1 MLRNFS
7 IHTRLTAGFALV
19 IILVIATFVPVVI
32 QQVSSVI
39 EQAESRELKGAYKS
53 AHDAINAKG
62 QLAKAMSLIV
72 ASTPQVQNEFAQGDR
87 DALAVWTVPLFKK
100 LKAKFAV
107 RQFQFHI
114 PPAISFLRAHKP
126 AKFGDDLSSFRKTV
140 VETNNRKTMID
151 GLEKGVAG
159 LGIRGIAPII
169 QQGNHL
175 GSIEFGMSFGQAF
188 FDQFKQEHGGD
199 ISLYVKQRNAFTT
212 FGSTLTA
219 SLSSDADKQAAL
231 NGKPVILYVKAD
243 SGIHY
248 AVYLHDVK
256 DFSGNAIGVI
266 EIALNRSEYLGAI
279 ERIQNIILVLG
290 FAALVGG
297 LFIAWIISVGITRP
311 LKSAVSAMDDIA
323 EGEGDLTRRLNEDGK
338 DEIAQLSTAFNRFAE
353 KIRQIIQQVMQSS
366 GQLSSSSSEM
376 SVITQETSAGIQHQ
390 QTETDQLA
398 TAMNEMT
405 ATVQEVASNAAHAAE
420 SARNAN
426 TSTDEGQQVVNR
438 VISSINS
445 LAQGIDQSSSVIGQ
459 LETES
464 KNIGSVL
471 DVIRGIAEQTNL
483 LALNAAIEAARA
495 GEQGRG
501 FAVVADEV
509 RTLASRTQ
517 QSTEEIQTMIQ
528 KLQQGTAEAV
538 SVMESSSN
546 KTHDSVNI
554 AAEAGEAL
562 NTINQAV
569 NSITDMNLQIASAA
583 EQQGAASEEI
593 NRNVIN
599 INEIAQQTTDRS
611 QQTANASEDLARLSN
626 ELQVLVMQFKV

>member
-7 IHTRLTAGFALV
+7 IHSRLAAGFAMV
-19 IILVIATFVPVVI
+19 IILVIAIFVPVI
-32 QQVSSVI
+32 MHQVSALI
-39 EQAESRELKGAYKS
+39 EQAESRELNDVYKS
-53 AHDAINAKG
+53 AQDEINSKG
-62 QLAKAMSLIV
+62 QLATAMSLII
-72 ASTPQVQNEFAQGDR
+72 ASTPQAQNEFADGQR
-87 DALAVWTVPLFKK
+87 DALAAWTVPLFKD
-100 LKAKFAV
+100 LKEKYAV
-107 RQFQFHI
+107 RQFQFHQ
-114 PPAISFLRAHKP
+114 PPATSFLRAHKP

-140 VETNNRKTMID
+140 LATNSQKTLIQ

-159 LGIRGIAPII
+159 LGIRGIAPIFKD
-169 QQGNHL
+169 GNHL

-188 FDQFKQEHGGD
+188 FNQFKQEHGAD
-199 ISLYVKQRNAFTT
+199 IALFIKQDNTFKT
-212 FGSTLTA
+212 FGSTHK
-219 SLSSDADKQAAL
+219 SQLSSDAAKEAAL
-231 NGKPVILYVKAD
+231 NGQGI
-243 SGIHY
+243 IHY
-248 AVYLHDVK
+248 ASTEEGDFAVYLHDVK
-256 DFSGNAIGVI
+256 DYSGNPIGVI
-266 EIALNRSEYLGAI
+266 EIAIERSEYLAALS
-279 ERIQNIILVLG
+279 RLQNIILLLG
-290 FAALVGG
+290 LAALIGG
-297 LFIAWIISVGITRP
+297 LAIAWLISSGITRP
-311 LKSAVSAMDDIA
+311 LKFAVTAMDDIA
-323 EGEGDLTRRLNEDGK
+323 QGEGDLTRRLNEEGK
-338 DEIAQLSTAFNRFAE
+338 DEISQLSAAFNHFAE
-353 KIRQIIQQVMQSS
+353 KIRQIIQQVLQSS
-366 GQLSSSSSEM
+366 EQLNSSAKEM

-426 TSTDEGQQVVNR
+426 SSTSEGQQVVNR

-445 LAQGIDQSSSVIGQ
+445 LAQGINQSSSVISQ

-464 KNIGSVL
+464 DNIGSVL

-528 KLQQGTAEAV
+528 KLQEGAQEAV
-538 SVMESSSN
+538 AVMETSNN
-546 KTHDSVNI
+546 KTHDSVNT

-562 NTINQAV
+562 NTINTAV
-569 NSITDMNLQIASAA
+569 NNITDMNLQIASAA
-583 EQQGAASEEI
+583 EEQGAASEEI

-599 INEIAQQTTDRS
+599 INDIAQQTTARS
-611 QQTANASEDLARLSN
+611 QQTAEASEKLARLSS
-626 ELQVLVMQFKV
+626 ELQALVMQFKV

>member
-7 IHTRLTAGFALV
+7 IHFRLGAGFALV
-19 IILVIATFVPVVI
+19 ILLVIGIFVPVII
-32 QQVSSVI
+32 QQVTSVV
-39 EQAESRELKGAYKS
+39 EQAESRELYTAYKS
-53 AHDAINAKG
+53 ANDAINAKG

-72 ASTPQVQNEFAQGDR
+72 ASTPQAQNEFAEGNR
-87 DALAVWTVPLFKK
+87 DALAAWTVPLFKD
-100 LKAKFAV
+100 LKSKFAV
-107 RQFQFHI
+107 RQFQFHS
-114 PPAISFLRAHKP
+114 PPATSFLRAHKP
-126 AKFGDDLSSFRKTV
+126 AKFGDDLSSFRRTV
-140 VETNNRKTMID
+140 LETNSKKTLID

-159 LGIRGIAPII
+159 LGIRGIAPISVN
-169 QQGNHL
+169 GNHK

-188 FDQFKQEHGGD
+188 FDQFKKEHDND
-199 ISLYVKQRNAFTT
+199 ISLYIKRDSKFTT
-212 FGSTLTA
+212 FGSTHSH
-219 SLSSDADKQAAL
+219 SLSSDADKQTAL
-231 NGKPVILYVKAD
+231 NGEPVV
-243 SGIHY
+243 HY
-248 AVYLHDVK
+248 AVTESGEYAVLLHDVK

-266 EIALNRSEYLGAI
+266 EIALDRSEYLAAI
-279 ERIQNIILVLG
+279 ARIQNIMLVLG
-290 FAALVGG
+290 LVAIFGG
-297 LFIAWIISVGITRP
+297 LFIAWIIGSGITRP
-311 LKSAVSAMDDIA
+311 LKDAVSAMFDIA
-323 EGEGDLTRRLNEDGK
+323 QGEGDLTRRLNEEGK
-338 DEIAQLSTAFNRFAE
+338 DEVSQLSEAFNQFAE
-353 KIRQIIQQVMQSS
+353 KIRQIIQQVVESS
-366 GQLSSSSSEM
+366 SQLSSSASEM
-376 SVITQETSAGIQHQ
+376 SVITQETSAGILQQ

-426 TSTDEGQQVVNR
+426 STTDEGQQVVNR
-438 VISSINS
+438 VIASING
-445 LAQGIDQSSSVIGQ
+445 LAQDIGQSSDVIGQ

-528 KLQQGTAEAV
+528 KLQQGTEEAV
-538 SVMESSSN
+538 SVMENSSN
-546 KTHDSVNI
+546 KTHDSVST
-554 AAEAGEAL
+554 AALAGESL

-569 NSITDMNLQIASAA
+569 NNITDMNLQIASAA

-599 INEIAQQTTDRS
+599 INEIASQTTERS
-611 QQTANASEDLARLSN
+611 QQTALASENLARLSN

>member
-7 IHTRLTAGFALV
+7 IHFRLGAGFALV
-19 IILVIATFVPVVI
+19 ILLVIGIFVPVII
-32 QQVSSVI
+32 QQVTSVV
-39 EQAESRELKGAYKS
+39 EQAESRELYTAYKS
-53 AHDAINAKG
+53 AQDSINAKG

-72 ASTPQVQNEFAQGDR
+72 ASTPQAQNEFAEGDR
-87 DALAVWTVPLFKK
+87 DALAAWTVPLFKD
-100 LKAKFAV
+100 LKTKFAV
-107 RQFQFHI
+107 RQFQFHL
-114 PPAISFLRAHKP
+114 PPATSFLRAHKP
-126 AKFGDDLSSFRKTV
+126 AKFGDDLSSFRRTV
-140 VETNNRKTMID
+140 LETNSKKAMID

-159 LGIRGIAPII
+159 LGIRGIAPISVN
-169 QQGNHL
+169 GSHK

-188 FDQFKQEHGGD
+188 FDQFKKENGNE
-199 ISLYVKQRNAFTT
+199 ISLYIKRDNTFST
-212 FGSTLTA
+212 FGSTHSF
-219 SLSSDADKQAAL
+219 SLSNHEDMQSAL
-231 NGKPVILYVKAD
+231 NGEPNV
-243 SGIHY
+243 HY
-248 AVYLHDVK
+248 AVTDKGEYAVFLHDVK
-256 DFSGNAIGVI
+256 DFSGNSIGVV
-266 EIALNRSEYLGAI
+266 EIALDRSEYLAAI
-279 ERIQNIILVLG
+279 DRIQNIMLVLG
-290 FAALVGG
+290 LVAVFGG
-297 LFIAWIISVGITRP
+297 LLIAWIIGSGITRP
-311 LKSAVSAMDDIA
+311 LKDAVSAMYDIA
-323 EGEGDLTRRLNEDGK
+323 QGEGDLTRRLNEEGK
-338 DEIAQLSTAFNRFAE
+338 DEVAQLSEAFNEFAE
-353 KIRQIIQQVMQSS
+353 KIRQIIQQVVESS
-366 GQLSSSSSEM
+366 SQLSASASEM
-376 SVITQETSAGIQHQ
+376 SVVTQETSAGILQQ

-426 TSTDEGQQVVNR
+426 NTTDEGQQVVNR
-438 VISSINS
+438 VISSING
-445 LAQGIDQSSSVIGQ
+445 LAQDIGQSSDVIGQ

-517 QSTEEIQTMIQ
+517 QSTEEIQNMIQ
-528 KLQQGTAEAV
+528 KLQQGTEEAV
-538 SVMESSSN
+538 SVMENSSN
-546 KTHDSVNI
+546 KTHDSVST
-554 AAEAGEAL
+554 AALAGESL

-569 NSITDMNLQIASAA
+569 NNITDMNLQIASAA

-599 INEIAQQTTDRS
+599 INEIASQTTERS
-611 QQTANASEDLARLSN
+611 RQTAEASENLARLSN